1 MGKFRATLT
10 GGKQAPK
17 AARAGSTLEAA
28 LEQEIPLCLENRSA
42 QIRYV
47 RKPCLYLTLKMRIS
61 GYQGQL
67 KTPKFTH
74 DLGCAVIPH

>member
-1 MGKFRATLT
+1 MQRCRAVKSLVGGKTELERSLRAWWSWGIMVMGKFRATLT

-42 QIRYV
+42 QIR
-47 RKPCLYLTLKMRIS
+47 
-61 GYQGQL
+61 
-67 KTPKFTH
+67 
-74 DLGCAVIPH
+74 

>member
-42 QIRYV
+42 QIR
-47 RKPCLYLTLKMRIS
+47 
-61 GYQGQL
+61 
-67 KTPKFTH
+67 
-74 DLGCAVIPH
+74 